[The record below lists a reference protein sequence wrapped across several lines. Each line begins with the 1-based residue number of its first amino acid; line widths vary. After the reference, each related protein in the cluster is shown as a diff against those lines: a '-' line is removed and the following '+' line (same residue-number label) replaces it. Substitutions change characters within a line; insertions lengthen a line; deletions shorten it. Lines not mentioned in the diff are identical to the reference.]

1 MIEKT
6 RLFLFFAYKKR
17 QIFQNKR
24 SRILFTGDDMTIYVD
39 VVLIENLIMNY
50 IILFATGLI
59 LKIKIKHI
67 RLILGSLLGAI
78 YSIVAYTGFLK
89 LYSSFILK
97 IILSVIIVYI
107 AYNPQSVKKL
117 SKELLFFYLTSFVF
131 GGAAFA
137 LIYIVKPQ
145 DILMKNG
152 LFLGTYPLKTV
163 ILAAIVAFIVI
174 ITAFTIIKSKM
185 TKKDL
190 IYKIEV
196 KLNGK
201 EIQTEALVD
210 TGNMLKE
217 PITNTPVVVI
227 EHTLLYDIIPKEILN
242 HLEDIIGGDFEKIPE
257 EIRNKYISKLKL
269 IPFSS
274 LGKQNGMLIGI
285 KPEYLKIIKKE
296 EIDEEQEEKMEITNV
311 ILGIYDKSLT
321 KKGEYRALMGMEFV

>member
-1 MIEKT
+1 
-6 RLFLFFAYKKR
+6 
-17 QIFQNKR
+17 
-24 SRILFTGDDMTIYVD
+24 MTIYVD
-39 VVLIENLIMNY
+39 VVLMENLIMNY
-50 IILFATGLI
+50 IILLATGLI

-67 RLILGSLLGAI
+67 RLIIASLLGAI
-78 YSIVAYTGFLK
+78 YSIVAYAGFLEI
-89 LYSSFILK
+89 YSNFILK

-107 AYNPQSVKKL
+107 AYNPQSIKNL

-163 ILAAIVAFIVI
+163 ILAAIVAFVVVI
-174 ITAFTIIKSKM
+174 AAFTIIKSKF
-185 TKKDL
+185 TKKDM
-190 IYKIEV
+190 ICEIEV
-196 KLNGK
+196 KLNNK
-201 EIQTEALVD
+201 IIKTEALID

-217 PITNTPVVVI
+217 PITNIPVVVI
-227 EHTLLYDIIPKEILN
+227 EHTLLYDCIPKEILN
-242 HLEDIIGGDFEKIPE
+242 HLEDIIGGEFEKIPE
-257 EIRNKYISKLKL
+257 EIKNEYVSKLKL

-274 LGKQNGMLIGI
+274 LGKQNGMLLGI
-285 KPEYLKIIKKE
+285 KAEYFKIIK
-296 EIDEEQEEKMEITNV
+296 EEKVDVKENV